1 MGKRL
6 AKQIFQYTLT
16 KGRAITTFI
25 SKEYNDARIL
35 TNAAT
40 ITLFMFM
47 SIFPMLMILMSIVPH
62 VPFTLNDVL
71 DLFEQVIPGE
81 LYPLFEMIA
90 KDIYHKSM
98 NGSALSVTVIITLWT
113 SSSGMSWLVRGV
125 NDTYRKNEKR
135 VWLRHRLIS
144 LIYTLIF
151 IFVLVL
157 TLLGIVFGHDFQK
170 WIIRT
175 VPVLD
180 AWGARLVF
188 LRYLLALTA
197 VNIFVMIIYQVF
209 PRNKTFFLYQL
220 PGAIVAT
227 AGWYGFSAVYS
238 FYLQTIS
245 NYSYTYGSLAAIVSM
260 IIWLFISMNII
271 LIGGEVNYLW
281 SQYWTKR
288 KEKRLLRA
296 AEKKIVLD
304 NVKLCDKL

>member
-1 MGKRL
+1 MW
-6 AKQIFQYTLT
+6 KQLVKEIFQYGIK
-16 KGRAITTFI
+16 KGRIITSFI

-40 ITLFMFM
+40 ISLFMFM

-62 VPFTLNDVL
+62 VPFTLKDVL
-71 DLFEQVIPGE
+71 HLFQRVLPAE

-90 KDIYHKSM
+90 NDIYQKSM
-98 NGSALSVTVIITLWT
+98 NGSALSVTILITLWT

-135 VWLRHRLIS
+135 VWLRHRLMS
-144 LIYTLIF
+144 LLYTLIF

-157 TLLGIVFGHDFQK
+157 TLLGIVFGHDFQN
-170 WIIRT
+170 WIVRT
-175 VPVLD
+175 IPVLD
-180 AWGARLVF
+180 AWGARIAF
-188 LRYLLALTA
+188 LRYLLALAA
-197 VNIFVMIIYQVF
+197 VNIFVMVIYQVF
-209 PRNKTFFLYQL
+209 PRNKTFFLHQL

-238 FYLQTIS
+238 FYLKTIS

-260 IIWLFISMNII
+260 MIWLFISMNII

-281 SQYWTKR
+281 NQYWMNR
-288 KEKRLLRA
+288 KEKRRRQA
-296 AEKKIVLD
+296 TEKKITLD
-304 NVKLCDKL
+304 NVNLCDKI